1 MPLAGRNLSFVIFG
15 IFIPQH
21 DAHPVQ
27 CSDNTTSAVMTMQR
41 IDDLLIGAT
50 IASSFGLGGWSLLG
64 GQPPAYLF
72 LAVAGALSVAAVVS
86 VGERRRW
93 RERQLAK
100 LKELN
105 DVVSEYQVLSDQ
117 AMAHA
122 ETQFVSL
129 EKEMGEARQ
138 LIRDSVAKLYGSLTG
153 LESQSTDQRQVLRSL
168 ISEMLEMT
176 GSENSNQERAGLQR
190 FFDETNLLIAEFSQK
205 MDTLRS
211 SSQEIAGSFEQMK
224 AQVGGI
230 NTSLNDIAAIT
241 KQTDL
246 LALNAAIEA
255 ARAGEAGRGFAIV
268 ADEVRSLAARTGE
281 FNVAIR
287 KELDSILNLLE
298 KIGRQV
304 EEATNVDMSVAEK
317 SRGTLDELGHELFE
331 LTDKARE
338 HSRHITEVSEQMQR
352 MTQEGVM
359 AMQFEDIVAQM
370 IERISQRTN
379 NVGQYMHAFLS
390 LHRER
395 SNDDPVARYRAR
407 SAQLVQLLVESHI
420 KTDALRT
427 HAAKPA
433 KGVEDDVELF

>member
-1 MPLAGRNLSFVIFG
+1 
-15 IFIPQH
+15 
-21 DAHPVQ
+21 
-27 CSDNTTSAVMTMQR
+27 MQR
-41 IDDLLIGAT
+41 IDDLLIAT
-50 IASSFGLGGWSLLG
+50 TLAASLGLGTWGLLG
-64 GQPPAYLF
+64 GQPPASLF
-72 LAVAGALSVAAVVS
+72 FGIGGLLTVAVAISS
-86 VGERRRW
+86 GERRRW
-93 RERQLAK
+93 RERQQAK
-100 LKELN
+100 LQELN

-129 EKEMGEARQ
+129 EQEMGEARQ

-168 ISEMLEMT
+168 ISEMLQMT
-176 GSENSNQERAGLQR
+176 GSENSEQERAGLQR
-190 FFDETNLLIAEFSQK
+190 FFTETNLLIAEFSQK
-205 MDTLRS
+205 MDTLRGS
-211 SSQEIAGSFEQMK
+211 SHEIAGSFEQMK
-224 AQVGGI
+224 AQVSGI
-230 NTSLNDIAAIT
+230 TTSLNDIAAIT

-281 FNVAIR
+281 FNIAIR
-287 KELDSILNLLE
+287 KELDSILTLLE

-317 SRGTLDELGHELFE
+317 SRGTLDELGKELFE

-370 IERISQRTN
+370 IERITQRTN

-390 LHRER
+390 LHREQG
-395 SNDDPVARYRAR
+395 NDDPTSRYRAR

-420 KTDALRT
+420 KTDALRA
-427 HAAKPA
+427 HAASPV
-433 KGVEDDVELF
+433 KGGKDDIELF

>member
-1 MPLAGRNLSFVIFG
+1 MP
-15 IFIPQH
+15 
-21 DAHPVQ
+21 
-27 CSDNTTSAVMTMQR
+27 R
-41 IDDLLIGAT
+41 IDDLLIGTT
-50 IASSFGLGGWSLLG
+50 IASSLGLGVWSQLG
-64 GQPPAYLF
+64 GQPPGYLF
-72 LAVAGALSVAAVVS
+72 LGIGGALATAAVIS
-86 VGERRRW
+86 IGERRRW
-93 RERQLAK
+93 REREQAK

-168 ISEMLEMT
+168 ISEMLQMT
-176 GSENSNQERAGLQR
+176 GSENSEQERAGLQR
-190 FFDETNLLIAEFSQK
+190 FFSETNLLIAEFSRK

-224 AQVGGI
+224 AQVSGI

-287 KELDSILNLLE
+287 KELDSILGLLD

-317 SRGTLDELGHELFE
+317 SRGTLDELGQELFE

-379 NVGQYMHAFLS
+379 NVGGYMHAFLS
-390 LHRER
+390 LHREPN
-395 SNDDPVARYRAR
+395 SDDPVSRYRAR
-407 SAQLVQLLVESHI
+407 SKQLVELLVESHI
-420 KTDALRT
+420 KTDALRA
-427 HAAKPA
+427 HAGTPA
-433 KGVEDDVELF
+433 KGGKDDIELF